1 MIIGIGHDQIDAR
14 RLEKTLERFTQR
26 FLDRIYTPYEQARA
40 GSKSNPVP
48 TYARRWAAKEAVAKA
63 LGTGIGEQAFM
74 REIGVENAANGRP
87 QLVLTGRA
95 QETLAK
101 MLPKGHKAVLHLS
114 LSDDWPFASAFV
126 IIEAVPE
133 PEDD

>member
-14 RLEKTLERFTQR
+14 RLEKTLEQFDQR
-26 FLDRIYTPYEQARA
+26 FLDRIYTPSEQQRA
-40 GSKSNPVP
+40 KAKSNPLP

-63 LGTGIGEQAFM
+63 LGTGIGEHAFM

-87 QLVLTGRA
+87 VLVLAGRA
-95 QETLAK
+95 QETLQK
-101 MLPKGHKAVLHLS
+101 LTPSGHQSRLHLS

-126 IIEAVPE
+126 IIEAVPI
-133 PEDD
+133 

>member
-14 RLEKTLERFTQR
+14 RLEKTLEQFDQR
-26 FLDRIYTPYEQARA
+26 FLDRIYTPYEQERA
-40 GSKSNPVP
+40 KAKSNPLP

-63 LGTGIGEQAFM
+63 LGTGIGEHAFM

-87 QLVLTGRA
+87 MLVLTGRA
-95 QETLAK
+95 RETLQK
-101 MLPKGHKAVLHLS
+101 LLPEGQVARLHLS

-126 IIEAVPE
+126 IIEAVPA
-133 PEDD
+133 

>member
-1 MIIGIGHDQIDAR
+1 MIIGIGHDQVDGT
-14 RLEKTLERFTQR
+14 RLEKTLQR
-26 FLDRIYTPYEQARA
+26 FGQRFIGRIYTPYEQARA
-40 GSKSNPVP
+40 QAKTNPAP

-63 LGTGIGEQAFM
+63 LGTGIGEYAFM

-87 QLVLTGRA
+87 GLVLTGRA
-95 QETLAK
+95 LETLNK
-101 MLPKGHKAVLHLS
+101 LTPKGHRVRLHLS

-133 PEDD
+133 